1 MTSSIPNCVA
11 VLKNC
16 RLQNLLQKRSAIH
29 CYLHALLRKIRY
41 RINDIAAIGVN
52 LGL

>member
-1 MTSSIPNCVA
+1 MTSSIPNYVA

-16 RLQNLLQKRSAIH
+16 HLQNLLRKRSAIH
-29 CYLHALLRKIRY
+29 CYLQALSRKIRF
-41 RINDIAAIGVN
+41 RINDITAIGVN